1 MEEKEINHIIEQ
13 FDDSFLHHVSWM
25 SEKKQQELNRSL
37 EHLKELK
44 NKKSILKLE
53 RNKLQEEIEN
63 ISDLYEQELKKVLT
77 LLASN
82 IDAMENIDM
91 NHFQSEV
98 ISNNSDNFA
107 LDIDRGDPIF
117 LDEEK

>member
-25 SEKKQQELNRSL
+25 SEKKQQELNRLL

-53 RNKLQEEIEN
+53 RNKLQ
-63 ISDLYEQELKKVLT
+63 
-77 LLASN
+77 
-82 IDAMENIDM
+82 
-91 NHFQSEV
+91 
-98 ISNNSDNFA
+98 
-107 LDIDRGDPIF
+107 
-117 LDEEK
+117 

>member
-25 SEKKQQELNRSL
+25 SEKKQQELNRLL

-77 LLASN
+77 RVPSLTCWQLA
-82 IDAMENIDM
+82 AR
-91 NHFQSEV
+91 V
-98 ISNNSDNFA
+98 A
-107 LDIDRGDPIF
+107 LVMALKPTPHGTS
-117 LDEEK
+117 